1 MIQIQRHTPHQILED
16 SYWIAFLDRL
26 RLPEATGELGEPGPA
41 TRFLL
46 DHIEGAMMRRE
57 HRRLLLSNRA
67 IDAYKRRKATR
78 ALALVS

>member
-1 MIQIQRHTPHQILED
+1 
-16 SYWIAFLDRL
+16 
-26 RLPEATGELGEPGPA
+26 
-41 TRFLL
+41 
-46 DHIEGAMMRRE
+46 MMRRE

>member
-16 SYWIAFLDRL
+16 SYWIAFDYLK
-26 RLPEATGELGEPGPA
+26 ATGELGEPGPA

-46 DHIEGAMMRRE
+46 DHIEGAMMRGE
-57 HRRLLLSNRA
+57 HRRRLLSNRA

>member
-1 MIQIQRHTPHQILED
+1 
-16 SYWIAFLDRL
+16 
-26 RLPEATGELGEPGPA
+26 
-41 TRFLL
+41 
-46 DHIEGAMMRRE
+46 MMRGE